1 MAEGI
6 SSGFLKKYLIGG
18 LDINLV
24 FQVVE
29 SLCIDNCILIAYHD
43 TQSGNHITAMR
54 KDTPEPHCR
63 NPIISLGLI
72 D

>member
-1 MAEGI
+1 M
-6 SSGFLKKYLIGG
+6 
-18 LDINLV
+18 DLV

-29 SLCIDNCILIAYHD
+29 SLCIDNGILIAYHD
-43 TQSGNHITAMR
+43 PRSGNHITAMR

-63 NPIISLGLI
+63 LPIILHGLN